1 MYYAE
6 VSNQE
11 VAIATSGGTAEFS
24 VGGLRMNRIP
34 RDGGNTFSG
43 TGYVGESFG
52 AWQGDN
58 FTQRLRDMGVQA
70 IDRVHRV
77 FDYSATVGG
86 PIVRDRLWFHMSVRE
101 WGNQL
106 PTSNSFYD
114 DGSQYIRNG
123 DILAF
128 VPRLTW
134 QISPRN
140 KFTAHLERQGK
151 RVGPKLTA
159 TYPAVILPGQRGTDP
174 ETATTWN
181 YPSRPYG
188 SWQTKW
194 TSTVSNRILL
204 ETGFSRTFIL
214 DGYPPPEG
222 AWNLPIGSPEWYSRV
237 AKTDLDTGN
246 SWNSAP
252 WFMRWAYQSFLNS
265 SISYVTGSH
274 NVKAGVQYSSG
285 KTEYVR
291 EATGDIQQIR
301 YRSGVPDAAVVG
313 NYPLHEIPRL
323 NYDVAVFAQDSWTVN
338 RLTVNGGLRAEWL
351 NANVP
356 EQTAAAGRFVPE
368 RHFAAVS
375 DVPNFGLALSPRVGL
390 SYDLFGNA
398 KTALKFSFGRY
409 LRRHTTDWAARLNP
423 MQGVFEALPWNDR
436 DISGRLLA
444 TNGDDIVQD
453 NELDLTRL
461 PSDLAARPA
470 RSGHQAGV
478 QHRNELQRPARAAAE
493 RFGHCGVVSTHV
505 PQPVHRRQPGTGFQ
519 RLCAGRRREPVQRRS
534 VYGLQPEKRG
544 GTVARRHAHHQQRSQ
559 QGDLYGARG
568 GDRGAPAARR
578 HRADEHDDPADQD
591 GRMRSAGRSEPAALL
606 QPVRPADAVSS
617 RRLQERLQA
626 VGRLSVGLGPAGQRE
641 LLEHAWKRRPD
652 GPDRR
657 ALPRELEHHA
667 DDTLHRRT
675 VRRTA
680 MHGGGARGP

>member
-1 MYYAE
+1 
-6 VSNQE
+6 V
-11 VAIATSGGTAEFS
+11 T
-24 VGGLRMNRIP
+24 
-34 RDGGNTFSG
+34 
-43 TGYVGESFG
+43 
-52 AWQGDN
+52 
-58 FTQRLRDMGVQA
+58 
-70 IDRVHRV
+70 
-77 FDYSATVGG
+77 
-86 PIVRDRLWFHMSVRE
+86 
-101 WGNQL
+101 
-106 PTSNSFYD
+106 
-114 DGSQYIRNG
+114 
-123 DILAF
+123 
-128 VPRLTW
+128 
-134 QISPRN
+134 PRN

-159 TYPAVILPGQRGTDP
+159 TYPVLILPGQRGADP

-194 TSTVSNRILL
+194 TSTVSNRLLL

-222 AWNLPIGSPEWYSRV
+222 AWDLPIGSPEWYSRV
-237 AKTDLDTGN
+237 AKTDLNTGN

-252 WFMRWAYQSFLNS
+252 WFMRWAYQSFLSS

-274 NVKAGVQYSSG
+274 NIKSGVQYSTG
-285 KTEYVR
+285 KTEFVR

-301 YRSGVPDAAVVG
+301 YRSGVPDAVVVG
-313 NYPLHEIPRL
+313 NYPLHEVPQL

-338 RLTVNGGLRAEWL
+338 RLTINGGLRAEWL

-356 EQTAAAGRFVPE
+356 EQSAAAGRFVPE

-461 PSDLAARPA
+461 PSDFGERRLDRLDPNIK
-470 RSGHQAGV
+470 REYNLETSFSV
-478 QHRNELQRPARAAAE
+478 QHELRPNVSVTAGWYRRTFHNRYINDNLERDFSDYVPVEVVSPYNGEVFTVYNLRSAAE
-493 RFGHCGVVSTHV
+493 LSLVDTLITNSELNREIY
-505 PQPVHRRQPGTGFQ
+505 TGIEVGIEA
-519 RLCAGRRREPVQRRS
+519 RLP
-534 VYGLQPEKRG
+534 RG
-544 GTVARRHAHHQQRSQ
+544 GTVLMSTTTQRSRTDECDQ
-559 QGDLYGARG
+559 RDDPNLLRFCNRFDLPTLYQAVDYKSDFKLSGSYPLGWGLQVSANYSSMPGSVAQTGRIDERYPVDWNITRTTRYTAAQCAGLPCTPGALVVPG
-568 GDRGAPAARR
+568 MVQTSLVVPLAPAGTERR
-578 HRADEHDDPADQD
+578 MERQHQLNLG
-591 GRMRSAGRSEPAALL
+591 GRKIFRAGRAEYSVEVNLFNALN
-606 QPVRPADAVSS
+606 ADTIYGVSS
-617 RRLQERLQA
+617 NNFGTAAYTVPSQIIQ
-626 VGRLSVGLGPAGQRE
+626 GRLPRLGFRVK
-641 LLEHAWKRRPD
+641 W
-652 GPDRR
+652 
-657 ALPRELEHHA
+657 
-667 DDTLHRRT
+667 
-675 VRRTA
+675 
-680 MHGGGARGP
+680 